1 METQV
6 WNSYVLS
13 NLNYQ
18 ISSTPFLLNN
28 IFILTNITFLYRVV
42 STYIFLKYSYLQTY
56 MVSIKFPFKTSVIVD
71 YIIKS
76 RSESFCAKPRD

>member
-6 WNSYVLS
+6 WNSYVS
-13 NLNYQ
+13 SSLNYQ

-42 STYIFLKYSYLQTY
+42 STYIFLKYSYYRLKPLWSVLNFRLKLQ
-56 MVSIKFPFKTSVIVD
+56 
-71 YIIKS
+71 
-76 RSESFCAKPRD
+76 